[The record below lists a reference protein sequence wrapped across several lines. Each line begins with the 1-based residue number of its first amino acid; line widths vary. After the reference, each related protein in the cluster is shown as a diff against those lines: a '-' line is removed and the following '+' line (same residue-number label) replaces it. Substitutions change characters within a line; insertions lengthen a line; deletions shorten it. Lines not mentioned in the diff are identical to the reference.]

1 MLLVGAAVGGLLLLY
16 LLWTLFVA
24 IFLGSGY
31 RAEYRPLIENGQ
43 PFLEVLVTGKAAKL
57 AVMLTDPKGK
67 TETQIIEE
75 NEMITNAKTVRLAM
89 QQKPEPG
96 TYTLLVKTFQPERV
110 VYKAT
115 PKFTR
120 GRLTILD
127 ASFTGWKP
135 GGWGASNDWLAPTGV
150 TFIVENKGSLPVCFD
165 RMCIVMGDQ
174 TCDSWC
180 VVERTSGDKE
190 TVVKGTP

>member
-1 MLLVGAAVGGLLLLY
+1 MQRLPGCFCFTSYG
-16 LLWTLFVA
+16 LFVN
-24 IFLGSGY
+24 FNSGSGY

-43 PFLEVLVTGKAAKL
+43 PFLEVRVTGKAAKL

-67 TETQIIEE
+67 TETQVIEE

-89 QQKPEPG
+89 QQKPEAG

-127 ASFTGWKP
+127 AQFKWKP
-135 GGWGASNDWLAPTGV
+135 WTGGGISSQKRSRLQSKTKGACRYVLTDL
-150 TFIVENKGSLPVCFD
+150 SLPLVSSVANKD
-165 RMCIVMGDQ
+165 VLLKERMEE
-174 TCDSWC
+174 WK
-180 VVERTSGDKE
+180 R
-190 TVVKGTP
+190 